1 MIFSS
6 KKGKNPYSRKIKKPT
21 YIKIFTP
28 PDIWSHIYGLS
39 SALGLIIAISAIVYT
54 YINQSENPE
63 DSGYNYIL
71 TTLTILVAVI
81 LLIFL
86 MSVLSFNKRIRQ
98 LSQIPAKYSFYEQ
111 EFIKNDII
119 ISQLCECS
127 HIVSHYFR
135 NLDFSLQEIIDKDP
149 KDITDL
155 ELIDVINKFDYFLIN
170 IITNLQSYF
179 SQITDDNCSLT
190 IKLLNYND
198 KVNNDDDIFIKT
210 YFRDP
215 VNFKK
220 RRDTDNINSHCGVYD
235 NTAFSIIMD
244 PSYKNIYF
252 AEDDLTDL
260 YNKHL
265 YKNPNPEWHKYYN
278 STLVVPI
285 SIVTGQNERII
296 LGFLSVDNFKG
307 GLAHN
312 SNREYLFFIADLL
325 YLAFNKFD
333 SVIKLAQTKK
343 IKNEKID
350 RYSNWNKC

>member
-1 MIFSS
+1 M
-6 KKGKNPYSRKIKKPT
+6 NV
-21 YIKIFTP
+21 
-28 PDIWSHIYGLS
+28 LS
-39 SALGLIIAISAIVYT
+39 FKRSLVLVLI
-54 YINQSENPE
+54 
-63 DSGYNYIL
+63 
-71 TTLTILVAVI
+71 AVI

-86 MSVLSFNKRIRQ
+86 LSVLSFNKRIKT
-98 LSQIPAKYSFYEQ
+98 LSQIPAKYNYYEQ

-119 ISQLCECS
+119 INQLCECS

-135 NLDFSLQEIIDKDP
+135 NLDFSLQEIIDKEVSEVTVDEL
-149 KDITDL
+149 TDM
-155 ELIDVINKFDYFLIN
+155 INKFDYFLIN

-179 SQITDDNCSLT
+179 SQITDDNCSIT

-198 KVNNDDDIFIKT
+198 SSTDDDDIFIKT

-220 RRDTDNINSHCGVYD
+220 RRETDSIQSHCGIFD

-244 PSYKNIYF
+244 PAYKNIYF
-252 AEDDLTDL
+252 AEDNLTDL
-260 YNKHL
+260 YKRHQ
-265 YKNPNPEWHKYYN
+265 YKNPNSEWHKYYN
-278 STLVVPI
+278 SSLVVPI
-285 SIVTGQNERII
+285 SIVTGANERII

-333 SVIKLAQTKK
+333 KIVNLSKTKN
-343 IKNEKID
+343 ISNEKID
-350 RYSNWNKC
+350 RYSNWH

>member
-1 MIFSS
+1 MIF
-6 KKGKNPYSRKIKKPT
+6 KPDRDNPYSKKLKTPH

-39 SALGLIIAISAIVYT
+39 SALGFIIAILALIYN
-54 YINQSENPE
+54 YINQSQNS
-63 DSGYNYIL
+63 DFNSYNYIL
-71 TTLTILVAVI
+71 TTLTVLIAVV

-86 MSVLSFNKRIRQ
+86 LSVLSFNQRIKR

-119 ISQLCECS
+119 INQLCECS
-127 HIVSHYFR
+127 HIVTHYFR
-135 NLDFSLQEIIDKDP
+135 NLDFSLQEIIDKEES
-149 KDITDL
+149 KITDN

-198 KVNNDDDIFIKT
+198 ASSADDDIFIKT

-215 VNFKK
+215 VNFK
-220 RRDTDNINSHCGVYD
+220 RRRETDNLHPKCAVED
-235 NTAFSIIMD
+235 NTAFAIIMD
-244 PSYKNIYF
+244 QAYKNIYF
-252 AEDDLTDL
+252 AEDNLTDL
-260 YNKHL
+260 YNRHM

-285 SIVTGQNERII
+285 SIVTGKNERII

-307 GLAHN
+307 GLANN
-312 SNREYLFFIADLL
+312 SNKEYLFFIADLL

-333 SVIKLAQTKK
+333 RIIKFAQTKN
-343 IKNEKID
+343 ITNEKID
-350 RYSNWNKC
+350 RYSNWNQC